1 MKKVFAL
8 LSIAGLLTFANIN
21 VAMAQEAKPAANTE
35 QVATDQATQDSAAV

>member
-21 VAMAQEAKPAANTE
+21 VVMAQDANTAANTE
-35 QVATDQATQDSAAV
+35 QVATDQDT